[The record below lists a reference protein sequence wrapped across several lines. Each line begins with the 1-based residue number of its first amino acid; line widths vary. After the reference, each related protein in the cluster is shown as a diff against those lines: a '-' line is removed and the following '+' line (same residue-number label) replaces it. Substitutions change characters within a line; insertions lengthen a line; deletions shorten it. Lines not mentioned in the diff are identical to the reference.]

1 MASIPDY
8 LNGLSEA
15 QLKCCYEK
23 AGKMLDAKRR
33 EEKKIVWRVCSGRIC
48 YGNFRTED
56 YLKALD
62 CVVET
67 GKEEWDPADLD
78 NPCLKIEIVAER
90 VPASEYE
97 SYFD

>member
-1 MASIPDY
+1 MSIPDF
-8 LNGLSEA
+8 LKGLSES
-15 QLKCCYEK
+15 QLQFCHQMS
-23 AGKMLDAKRR
+23 GKMIEAKNE
-33 EEKKIVWRVCSGRIC
+33 EEKKIIWRVCAGRMC

-67 GKEEWDPADLD
+67 GKEEWNPNDLD
-78 NPCLKIEIVAER
+78 NPCLNIEVVAER

-97 SYFD
+97 SYFQ

>member
-1 MASIPDY
+1 MTSITDY
-8 LNGLSEA
+8 LSGLDES
-15 QLKCCYEK
+15 QLKFCYEK
-23 AGKMLDAKRR
+23 AGKMLEAKRR
-33 EEKKIVWRVCSGRIC
+33 EEKKIVWRVFSGGIC

-67 GKEEWDPADLD
+67 GKEEWDPTDLD
-78 NPCLKIEIVAER
+78 NPSLKIEIVAER

-97 SYFD
+97 SYFV